1 MLIDSTPEYAL
12 SLKQPWAALVVQ
24 GLKTIEI
31 RSWPTA
37 RRGRILIH
45 AARVPD
51 LRTEAQRHVTSELE
65 ALVQLQGGIIGA
77 VELIDCV
84 RYHDLATFA
93 ADKASHYNED
103 SWFAPPLLYG
113 FKFSEPRI
121 LPFQKYPGW
130 FRFFKIKSHMETLH
144 KAETLAAEK

>member
-1 MLIDSTPEYAL
+1 MNVESSPEYAL

-51 LRTEAQRHVTSELE
+51 DRAEAQRHVTPALKD
-65 ALVQLQGGIIGA
+65 LVQLQAGIIGS
-77 VELIDCV
+77 VELTDCV
-84 RYHDLATFA
+84 RYADLATFMADQA
-93 ADKASHYNED
+93 AHYNEE

-113 FKFSEPRI
+113 FKFTSPQI

-130 FRFFKIKSHMETLH
+130 FRFFKIKSAMVAT
-144 KAETLAAEK
+144 

>member
-1 MLIDSTPEYAL
+1 MLTESSPVYAL

-37 RRGRILIH
+37 RRGLILIH

-51 LRTEAQRHVTSELE
+51 LRAEAQRHVTAEM
-65 ALVQLQGGIIGA
+65 ATLVRLQGGIIGS
-77 VELIDCV
+77 VDLTDCV
-84 RYHDLATFA
+84 RYHDLPAFV

-130 FRFFKIKSHMETLH
+130 FRFFKIKPQVETMHMAKTLV
-144 KAETLAAEK
+144 AEK

>member
-1 MLIDSTPEYAL
+1 VIVEALPEYAL
-12 SLKQPWAALVVQ
+12 SLKQPWAALVVL

-51 LRTEAQRHVTSELE
+51 GRAEARRHGTPELQ
-65 ALVQLQGGIIGA
+65 ALVQRQGGIIGS
-77 VELIDCV
+77 VELTDCV
-84 RYHDLATFA
+84 RYDDLATFM
-93 ADKASHYNED
+93 ADKASHYNEE
-103 SWFAPPLLYG
+103 SWFVPPRLYG

-130 FRFFKIKSHMETLH
+130 FRFFKIKAPGETMPN
-144 KAETLAAEK
+144 AETLVAEK